1 MKSKA
6 IHDTKSKLRACV
18 CAAAVP
24 LLLVAMVPACSSSD
38 ASTSAGGCVTATA
51 TNVPADVIVVGSIS
65 RNALAAAYN
74 TPYKEGGPATITAP
88 AEGATIS
95 RGSPPTISW
104 TAPAGSGWLY
114 GLSLT
119 KGVSIYTRET
129 SYTLSASAWDKLK
142 GDSALSIGLFVSRM
156 GNDCVVEGPYLTRGG
171 GTLVP

>member
-1 MKSKA
+1 MRLTA
-6 IHDTKSKLRACV
+6 IRDTQSKLRACAFG
-18 CAAAVP
+18 AAAL
-24 LLLVAMVPACSSSD
+24 LLLVAVAPACSSSD
-38 ASTSAGGCVTATA
+38 APTSKGGCVAATA
-51 TNVPADVIVVGSIS
+51 TNVPADVIVVGDIS

-88 AEGATIS
+88 AEGATIP

-114 GLSLT
+114 GLSLS

-129 SYTLSASAWDKLK
+129 SYTLTASTWDKLK
-142 GDSALSIGLFVSRM
+142 GDSALGIGLFVSRVE
-156 GNDCVVEGPYLTRGG
+156 NDCVVEGPYLTRGG